1 MVFICLCSCHSFWTN
16 NKFSE
21 SSVKFRKASNCCK
34 RVLEACQ
41 TKPNSVLKK
50 CKSAIRPLFNYPQ
63 VLSFASDKAKES
75 AKNLSKNSKL
85 DGSDISLSVFPS
97 RTNLKLHNI
106 STKNYLLTPKLVQK
120 VTANFDSTKASGSDC
135 IQMMVLKN

>member
-1 MVFICLCSCHSFWTN
+1 M
-16 NKFSE
+16 
-21 SSVKFRKASNCCK
+21 
-34 RVLEACQ
+34 
-41 TKPNSVLKK
+41 
-50 CKSAIRPLFNYPQ
+50 
-63 VLSFASDKAKES
+63 LSFASDKAKES